1 MFSNIWK
8 ALTNLPINYLKKYF
22 FNCVSWWVINWFKNG
37 APPASITTWARS
49 AECLLISDK
58 ANALILLRLGSGYC
72 NAKTKAGV
80 HPDYTTAFAS
90 Y

>member
-1 MFSNIWK
+1 
-8 ALTNLPINYLKKYF
+8 
-22 FNCVSWWVINWFKNG
+22 
-37 APPASITTWARS
+37 
-49 AECLLISDK
+49 LLISDK